1 MHYNISI
8 RRFEAVAAARVS
20 GLEETSQFI
29 IFLFL
34 PLDSMII
41 LWKLNNSPDQ
51 NTNEIFMETDDVQN
65 KESWTFQKA
74 LR

>member
-1 MHYNISI
+1 
-8 RRFEAVAAARVS
+8 
-20 GLEETSQFI
+20 
-29 IFLFL
+29 
-34 PLDSMII
+34 MII